1 MLKRTLLLSSLASL
15 VAAGSCK
22 ESTPPTDPAT
32 LQYDITVRFFGPSM
46 SAADQALFT
55 NAANRIVRVV
65 KGDLVAAARPS
76 TAVNLN
82 DCPNVTEDVFIQEQ
96 IDDIIIYASI
106 RSIDGSG
113 NILASAGPCFTR
125 PTSTGSMTAIGVMSF
140 DSADLGSLSQGG
152 SLQDVI
158 THEMLHVLGIG
169 TLWASHS
176 LIADTNTATPRY
188 LGAQAKAACVA
199 AGGTIACAN
208 HVPVEG
214 TPAAVG
220 TRDAHWRENTF
231 DKEMMTGFLDSPVQ
245 LSAITVGALKDLG
258 FTVDDSQADAYT
270 LPATGFLPRVVS
282 LTERFGPN
290 WEHVISPIGSLE
302 GGTVVRIPRK

>member
-1 MLKRTLLLSSLASL
+1 MLKRALLLSSLASL

-22 ESTPPTDPAT
+22 ESTPPTDPTT

-55 NAANRIVRVV
+55 NAANRIVQVV

-113 NILASAGPCFTR
+113 NVLASAGPCFTR

-169 TLWASHS
+169 
-176 LIADTNTATPRY
+176 
-188 LGAQAKAACVA
+188 
-199 AGGTIACAN
+199 
-208 HVPVEG
+208 
-214 TPAAVG
+214 
-220 TRDAHWRENTF
+220 
-231 DKEMMTGFLDSPVQ
+231 
-245 LSAITVGALKDLG
+245 
-258 FTVDDSQADAYT
+258 
-270 LPATGFLPRVVS
+270 
-282 LTERFGPN
+282 
-290 WEHVISPIGSLE
+290 
-302 GGTVVRIPRK
+302 